1 MVHEL
6 KILSKY
12 FEDALTGNKPFE
24 LRKNDRDY
32 KVGDILALNEVSDDK
47 TKYTGNSLLCE
58 VTYVLDLKDW
68 LADSEDY
75 VILGIR
81 KLWIKFRDGDRELVL
96 GKGRTITQTNNNPFW
111 EIKEKFLKKSSDEIE
126 EVLNEALKNNDEI
139 PFGVKVMKAI
149 EKAQTEMQ
157 NAILNGIGITKEP
170 KGMLSEL
177 VGIPENELFDD
188 VPASQIGRL
197 GDLIKEEKDDDN

>member
-96 GKGRTITQTNNNPFW
+96 GKGRDINNLTNRIKDLAKIAKKVSEETCQALSEAAKRFGENPT
-111 EIKEKFLKKSSDEIE
+111 K
-126 EVLNEALKNNDEI
+126 
-139 PFGVKVMKAI
+139 PFGVCYMEAI
-149 EKAQTEMQ
+149 EKVKGNSTELTPGTGIPQTE
-157 NAILNGIGITKEP
+157 GGE
-170 KGMLSEL
+170 
-177 VGIPENELFDD
+177 
-188 VPASQIGRL
+188 
-197 GDLIKEEKDDDN
+197 DNDN